1 MKNEYITP
9 TTESPIFISTNMYT
23 GEVICG
29 GYKEWEL
36 KAGEYLIGGYVTA
49 LNLTEAIRLT
59 HEFIKEHDL
68 NKDTK
73 FEITMIDGTTDKYG
87 DPVRVKCYSIT
98 MREAKK
104 YRII

>member
-9 TTESPIFISTNMYT
+9 TSETPVFVSTNMNT

-36 KAGEYLIGGYVTA
+36 KTDKYFIGGYVTA
-49 LNLTEAIRLT
+49 LNLTDAICLT
-59 HEFIKEHDL
+59 HKYMKEHDL
-68 NKDTK
+68 NKNTK

-87 DPVRVKCYSIT
+87 DPVRVKCYSIS
-98 MREAKK
+98 MRQAKK
-104 YRII
+104 YRIL